1 MQEPTHLKK
10 RISGNVNSENTTQEI
25 AQETSAKASKK
36 TTSNERSRFYIFQKL
51 VCSNSPLVDDESE
64 VMVIPKSRP
73 K

>member
-51 VCSNSPLVDDESE
+51 IYIIIIIMINVFVEILSNC
-64 VMVIPKSRP
+64 
-73 K
+73 

>member
-1 MQEPTHLKK
+1 MQESTHLKK

-36 TTSNERSRFYIFQKL
+36 ATSNEKSCFYIFQKL
-51 VCSNSPLVDDESE
+51 VCSSSPLVDDESE